1 MSSQYIG
8 ETIGTFIFVYIALT
22 NPTDPVAIAV
32 GLFIGILIAITFK
45 SNAYLNPATA
55 LANYAN
61 GNIKGDETCAYIGAE
76 LAGVLLSLGL
86 FYLYTNQNKF

>member
-1 MSSQYIG
+1 
-8 ETIGTFIFVYIALT
+8 L
-22 NPTDPVAIAV
+22 D
-32 GLFIGILIAITFK
+32 
-45 SNAYLNPATA
+45 
-55 LANYAN
+55 YAN